1 MSDSQV
7 SDRNPADGAHADMMS
22 ALFAQMVMQQSNLA
36 LMLLGKTPHPET
48 GQVVRDVEGAKFFID
63 QLEMLELKTRG
74 NLNKE
79 ETALL
84 KQSLMALRMA
94 FVDCVNSTRR
104 HRSPAQRVR
113 RRRADPLT
121 PPSRPSAPRRRTFLP
136 VTRNRTRSSRRSIE
150 CPGDWLESMIEC
162 LRNGGQNNATITPGG
177 KGIT

>member
-7 SDRNPADGAHADMMS
+7 SDHNPADGAHADMMS

-48 GQVVRDVEGAKFFID
+48 GQVLRDVEGAKLFID

-79 ETALL
+79 EAALL

-94 FVDCVNSTRR
+94 FVECVNSAPPT
-104 HRSPAQRVR
+104 PEP
-113 RRRADPLT
+113 RAKSE
-121 PPSRPSAPRRRTFLP
+121 PPPTGSAAAAEPTVAASASGVSEQESRKKFT
-136 VTRNRTRSSRRSIE
+136 
-150 CPGDWLESMIEC
+150 
-162 LRNGGQNNATITPGG
+162 
-177 KGIT
+177 KKY